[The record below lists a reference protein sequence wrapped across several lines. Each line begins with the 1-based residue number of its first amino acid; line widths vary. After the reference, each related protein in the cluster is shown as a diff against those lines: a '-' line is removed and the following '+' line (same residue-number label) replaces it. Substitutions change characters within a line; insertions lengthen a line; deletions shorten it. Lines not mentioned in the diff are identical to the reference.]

1 MKVFRALFCTLKNA
15 KALIC
20 LHPRKTGVFLC
31 VFVTNAVLFFVIMP
45 KIRGISDFVFLFWRQ
60 ELCKFSLFAGK
71 NMLYLVIEKRFQLE
85 K

>member
-1 MKVFRALFCTLKNA
+1 MKVFRALFCTLKNV

>member
-1 MKVFRALFCTLKNA
+1 MKVFRALFCTLKNV

-45 KIRGISDFVFLFWRQ
+45 KIRGISDFVFLF
-60 ELCKFSLFAGK
+60 
-71 NMLYLVIEKRFQLE
+71 
-85 K
+85 